1 MKEQDQENI
10 LINEDDKIEQLET
23 DLIEEKYSTKEK
35 IIYILK
41 GISSIFASIIH
52 IFGYSSIWS
61 LGYTTIYLISFR
73 RYYNQNLYFSYT
85 YCLIPLMNLAFNLTS
100 PFGGFI
106 ESKYGPKIAII
117 LSNSILCFSF
127 IIMYFSRSIYI
138 DYLLMILNGFGTAVG
153 FNVTKKNACSFFMNK
168 KALICSIIYL
178 FQNAL
183 CVILILY
190 NEVFV
195 LNYDKYPSIEKKYY
209 DESVFINYQ
218 KYILFEIGI
227 IFFSCLG
234 SLLLYFK
241 NDQNETA
248 KFGFK
253 EKVKNETNENKEI
266 DKIEKN
272 KKKIPKNLI
281 IKKVLYNKRTINL
294 IVMVLFFFPIIN
306 LINNILRM
314 DIHFYFIFGALYN
327 IVGCISCIIFGLL
340 GDCIRF
346 KILFIVLSV
355 LSSLASFFYIK
366 YLDGEFI
373 LFLEVII
380 ASFVYNGFNIIFDSH
395 IMNVYGMDYFTET
408 WGITRASAGISQI
421 FGIILNFSLENSN
434 PKYKIVYGI
443 TELFSIVALGFGFY
457 ENDDKFDYNN

>member
-73 RYYNQNLYFSYT
+73 RYYNQNLDFLYT

-117 LSNSILCFSF
+117 ISNSILCFSF

-153 FNVTKKNACSFFMNK
+153 LNVTKKNACSFFMNK
-168 KALICSIIYL
+168 KALICAIIYL

-241 NDQNETA
+241 NDPNETA

-294 IVMVLFFFPIIN
+294 IVIVLFFFPIIN

-395 IMNVYGMDYFTET
+395 IMTVY
-408 WGITRASAGISQI
+408 
-421 FGIILNFSLENSN
+421 
-434 PKYKIVYGI
+434 
-443 TELFSIVALGFGFY
+443 
-457 ENDDKFDYNN
+457 